1 MLESTSVGI
10 FSAETCHWYSLSSV
24 TRALVVVRFWHG
36 QEFTWWS
43 NLVLVSLEN
52 YMLVAKILW
61 FQQEMQTICGTETG
75 WKILGRAGKGGA
87 NLFYVRGRNYK
98 GCRGLNCNGANSPQ
112 NDKLRGERYV
122 GNSGFKTSEI
132 VILSAEFWPPFFV
145 SQHRWLIRCEYQRTG
160 RSNSCCPQLDAERNT
175 TDEWNINVFS

>member
-1 MLESTSVGI
+1 MVLFIFRFSWISRSAFSTRPGI
-10 FSAETCHWYSLSSV
+10 YMVIKPCF
-24 TRALVVVRFWHG
+24 G
-36 QEFTWWS
+36 FTWK
-43 NLVLVSLEN
+43 LHVGC
-52 YMLVAKILW
+52 KISW

-112 NDKLRGERYV
+112 NVKLRGERYV

-132 VILSAEFWPPFFV
+132 VILSTEFWPPFFV

-160 RSNSCCPQLDAERNT
+160 WSNSCCPQLDAERNT
-175 TDEWNINVFS
+175 TDEWNINVFT

>member
-24 TRALVVVRFWHG
+24 TRALVVVRFRHG

-52 YMLVAKILW
+52 YMLVAKISW
-61 FQQEMQTICGTETG
+61 FQQEMQTICGTEKG

-98 GCRGLNCNGANSPQ
+98 GCENE
-112 NDKLRGERYV
+112 KLRGDRYV

-145 SQHRWLIRCEYQRTG
+145 SQHRWLIRCEYQCTG
-160 RSNSCCPQLDAERNT
+160 GSNSCCPQLDAERNT
-175 TDEWNINVFS
+175 TDEWNINVFT